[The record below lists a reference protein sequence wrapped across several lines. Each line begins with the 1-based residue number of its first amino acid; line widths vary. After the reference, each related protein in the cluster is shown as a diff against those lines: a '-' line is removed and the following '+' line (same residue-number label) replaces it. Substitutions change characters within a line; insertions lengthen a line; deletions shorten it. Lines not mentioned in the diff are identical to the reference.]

1 MGGWWISDLLS
12 NQNINGQVWVVSWI
26 VWVVLSICLH
36 ELAHGWAAIRLG
48 DDTPIIAGHM
58 TWNPMVHMGAFSLI
72 MFLIIG
78 IAWGMMPI
86 NPSKLRGR
94 YAESLVALAGPVMN
108 ILLATVALIGLVIW
122 VPLCQG
128 QISSGVTIADPLATN
143 MQSFLA
149 VGAML
154 NILLFVLNMLPLPPL
169 DGSRILM
176 NLSPAY
182 TRFVMSDTGRWILL
196 GGFVLLF
203 LIFSVFI
210 FIFSRL
216 VVMGIAEFAWAI
228 FFSGTDTPGMDLFP
242 F

>member
-12 NQNINGQVWVVSWI
+12 NQSINGQVWVVSWL
-26 VWVVLSICLH
+26 VWVILSICLH
-36 ELAHGWAAIRLG
+36 ELAHGWVAVRLG
-48 DDTPIIAGHM
+48 DDTPIISGHM
-58 TWNPMVHMGAFSLI
+58 TWNPVVHMGMFSLI
-72 MFLIIG
+72 VLVFLG
-78 IAWGMMPI
+78 IAWGLMPI

-94 YAESLVALAGPVMN
+94 YAETLVAIAGPLMNIALALVAL
-108 ILLATVALIGLVIW
+108 LGLVIW

-128 QISSGVTIADPLATN
+128 QIGASLTISDPLATN

-154 NILLFVLNMLPLPPL
+154 NILLFLFNMLPLPPL

-182 TRFVMSDTGRWILL
+182 TRMLQSDTGRWIMI
-196 GGFVLLF
+196 GGFVLVF
-203 LIFSVFI
+203 FVFGAIIFVF
-210 FIFSRL
+210 SKL
-216 VVMGIAEFAWAI
+216 VVVGVAEFVWAI
-228 FFSGTDTPGMDLFP
+228 LFSGTETPGPDLFP

>member
-12 NQNINGQVWVVSWI
+12 NQSINGQVWVVSWI

-48 DDTPIIAGHM
+48 DDTPNITGHM
-58 TWNPMVHMGAFSLI
+58 TWNPMVHMGGFSLVLL
-72 MFLIIG
+72 LILG

-86 NPSKLRGR
+86 NPSRLRGR
-94 YAESLVALAGPVMN
+94 YAESLVAIAGPIMN
-108 ILLATVALIGLVIW
+108 IVLAIVALLGLIIW

-128 QISSGVTIADPLATN
+128 QISSGITIADPLATN

-154 NILLFVLNMLPLPPL
+154 NILLFVFNMLPLPPL

-182 TRFVMSDTGRWILL
+182 SRFVMSDTGRWIML

-203 LIFSVFI
+203 LIFSVFF
-210 FIFSRL
+210 FIFSRF
-216 VVMGIAEFAWAI
+216 VVMGIAESAWAL
-228 FFSGTDTPGMDLFP
+228 FFSGTDTPGSKLFP

>member
-12 NQNINGQVWVVSWI
+12 NQSINGQVWVVSWL
-26 VWVVLSICLH
+26 VWVILSICLH
-36 ELAHGWAAIRLG
+36 ELAHGWVAIRLG
-48 DDTPIIAGHM
+48 DDTPIISGHM
-58 TWNPMVHMGAFSLI
+58 TWNPIVHMGTFSLI
-72 MFLIIG
+72 VLIFLG
-78 IAWGMMPI
+78 IAWGLMPI

-94 YAESLVALAGPVMN
+94 YAETLVAIAGPLMN
-108 ILLATVALIGLVIW
+108 IALAFVALLGLVIW

-128 QISSGVTIADPLATN
+128 QISASLSISDPLATN

-154 NILLFVLNMLPLPPL
+154 NILLFLFNMLPLPPL

-182 TRFVMSDTGRWILL
+182 TRMLQSDTGKWIMI
-196 GGFVLLF
+196 GGFVLVF
-203 LIFSVFI
+203 FI
-210 FIFSRL
+210 FGAFIFVFSKL
-216 VVMGIAEFAWAI
+216 VVVGVAEFIWAI
-228 FFSGTDTPGMDLFP
+228 LFSGTETPGPDLFP

>member
-149 VGAML
+149 IGAML